1 MTLYVCGSETCGLKF
16 VYASKHTVTTRQEQ
30 VPVGVG
36 TLTKPE
42 METEV
47 ETRHCP
53 FCDSKDFTEYVEPVA
68 SSRSVVSVEHGK
80 WEVEKDKEGNVVS
93 GGAARINALIKQG
106 YEINEKFSGVK
117 SVVLFKYLEEAKEA
131 EKE

>member
-1 MTLYVCGSETCGLKF
+1 MTLYVCGSKTCGLKF

-53 FCDSKDFTEYVEPVA
+53 FCSSKDFKDYVEPKTPEPDIMSV
-68 SSRSVVSVEHGK
+68 RSMPIDAHAATDKLLNEDGYVVHELYAKTVTLVRREQ
-80 WEVEKDKEGNVVS
+80 KET
-93 GGAARINALIKQG
+93 
-106 YEINEKFSGVK
+106 
-117 SVVLFKYLEEAKEA
+117 
-131 EKE
+131 